1 MEQKESP
8 SYKWLCLGI
17 VIIGTFMAFLDT
29 SIVNIAV
36 TKIMS
41 SFGSTLDRTQWVLT
55 GYMLAS
61 GAVIPLTGYLEDTF
75 GMKKVYVFSLIV
87 FTVGS
92 FMCGISWNIN
102 VLIFSRVVQAIGG
115 GMIMP
120 VSMSMVYKIMPKDK
134 IGIATAI
141 YGIAAMAAPAIGPT
155 LGGYIVEYLTWNLI
169 FTVNVPIG
177 IMGTFLAIVIIKDSK
192 GIKGQKL
199 DYIGVLTSTLG
210 LVSILYVIGEWSNI
224 DWGEIKYP
232 LLIIFGSANFI
243 LFVVQELT
251 TDNPLLDLRILK
263 IYKYTLSLI
272 ITSIIMFGIYGLLLL
287 MPLFLQNLVGLS
299 AVKTGIMMM
308 AYAFG
313 SALFMMISGKISSK
327 IGSLPLI
334 ALGMILM
341 SVSTYKLYFLN
352 LDTSN
357 SIFTLLVFLRG
368 ASVGMCI
375 ILIQNEG
382 MNALPK
388 ELVGR
393 GSSLQNT
400 VKQVVGSLSITILT
414 IFLQHR
420 QNLHYYRLAE
430 QFNSISPISS
440 NFLNSAKEYIVGKG
454 FDSINPQIGGLY
466 LAYSYLGKE
475 AYLHGIDDAF
485 MLTLFIILAT
495 IPLVF
500 LFKKNIK
507 LNDNP

>member
-1 MEQKESP
+1 MEGNESS

-55 GYMLAS
+55 GYMLTS

-75 GMKKVYVFSLIV
+75 GMKKVYIFSLIV
-87 FTVGS
+87 FTLGS
-92 FMCGISWNIN
+92 FMCGISWSINI
-102 VLIFSRVVQAIGG
+102 LIFSRVVQAIGG

-155 LGGYIVEYLTWNLI
+155 LGGYIVEYLSWNLI

-177 IMGTFLAIVIIKDSK
+177 IIGTFLAILIIKDSK
-192 GIKGQKL
+192 TVKKQKL
-199 DYIGVLTSTLG
+199 DYIGVITSTLG
-210 LVSILYVIGEWSNI
+210 LVSILYVVGEGSNI
-224 DWGEIKYP
+224 NWGEIKYP
-232 LLIIFGSANFI
+232 LLIAFGIFNLI
-243 LFVVQELT
+243 LFIVQELT

-263 IYKYTLSLI
+263 IYKYTLSMI
-272 ITSIIMFGIYGLLLL
+272 VTSIVIFGIYGLLLL

-308 AYAFG
+308 AYALG
-313 SALFMMISGKISSK
+313 SAVFMIISGKLSSK

-334 ALGMILM
+334 ILGMILM
-341 SVSTYKLYFLN
+341 SASTYKLYFLN

-357 SIFTLLVFLRG
+357 NIFTLLVFLRG

-375 ILIQNEG
+375 IMIQNEG
-382 MNALPK
+382 MNALPR

-400 VKQVVGSLSITILT
+400 VKQIVGSLSITILT

-430 QFNSISPISS
+430 QFNSVSPISL
-440 NFLNSAKEYIVGKG
+440 NFLNSAKEYIFQKG
-454 FDSINPQIGGLY
+454 SSSINPQTGGLY

-485 MLTLFIILAT
+485 MLTLFIMLLS
-495 IPLVF
+495 IPLAF
-500 LFKKNIK
+500 LFKKNA
-507 LNDNP
+507 

>member
-1 MEQKESP
+1 MERKESP

-29 SIVNIAV
+29 SIVNIAI

-75 GMKKVYVFSLIV
+75 GMKKVYVFSLII
-87 FTVGS
+87 FTIGS

-177 IMGTFLAIVIIKDSK
+177 VIGTFLAVLIIKDSK
-192 GIKGQKL
+192 GMKGQKL
-199 DYIGVLTSTLG
+199 DYIGVITSTLG
-210 LVSILYVIGEWSNI
+210 LVSILYVIGEGSNI

-232 LLIIFGSANFI
+232 LLIAFGSFNLI

-251 TDNPLLDLRILK
+251 TDNSLLDLRILK
-263 IYKYTLSLI
+263 IYKYAVSLI
-272 ITSIIMFGIYGLLLL
+272 VTSIIMFGIYGFLVL

-308 AYAFG
+308 AYALG
-313 SALFMMISGKISSK
+313 SALFMIISGKISSK
-327 IGSLPLI
+327 IGDLPLI
-334 ALGMILM
+334 ILGMVLM
-341 SVSTYKLYFLN
+341 SFSTYKLYFLN
-352 LDTSN
+352 LDMSN
-357 SIFTLLVFLRG
+357 SILTLLIFLRG
-368 ASVGMCI
+368 ASVGICI
-375 ILIQNEG
+375 ILIQNQG
-382 MNALPK
+382 MNVLPK

-420 QNLHYYRLAE
+420 QNLHYYRLSE
-430 QFNSISPISS
+430 QFNSISPVST
-440 NFLNSAKEYIVGKG
+440 NFLNSTKDYILENG
-454 FDSINPQIGGLY
+454 FDSINPQSGGLY
-466 LAYSYLGKE
+466 LAYSYLGKK
-475 AYLHGIDDAF
+475 AYLQGIDDAF
-485 MLTLFIILAT
+485 MLTLFIMLIAM
-495 IPLVF
+495 PLVI
-500 LFKKNIK
+500 LFKKTT
-507 LNDNP
+507 